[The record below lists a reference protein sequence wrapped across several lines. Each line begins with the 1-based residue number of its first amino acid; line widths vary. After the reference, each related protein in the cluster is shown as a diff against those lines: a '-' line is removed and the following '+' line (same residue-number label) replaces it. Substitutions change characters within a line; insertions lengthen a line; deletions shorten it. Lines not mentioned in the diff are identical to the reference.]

1 MQGPPGHAK
10 IASQQTNRARRKSSL
25 KNHSCYDSRSDTS
38 AANPS
43 RRNARRRVPD
53 TDGIK
58 ESDLAEFIHVPA
70 QRINEIIADQE
81 SITPSIALRL
91 AKYFGMSADFWMNL
105 QLRWD
110 LYHTQQAEWEDL
122 NAISPAR
129 RGLT

>member
-1 MQGPPGHAK
+1 M
-10 IASQQTNRARRKSSL
+10 
-25 KNHSCYDSRSDTS
+25 
-38 AANPS
+38 
-43 RRNARRRVPD
+43 
-53 TDGIK
+53 GIK

-70 QRINEIIADQE
+70 QRINEIITDQE

-110 LYHTQQAEWEDL
+110 LYPTQQAESEAR